1 MLLALC
7 NECCVRLAPKGSCA
21 VGHMDEGIGDHIGV
35 REMGYA
41 KLGLVTGA
49 GIAPLQHRSN
59 VSAPTSK
66 KPDQNFATQV
76 VSKVSLAVCTTISP
90 LADCY

>member
-7 NECCVRLAPKGSCA
+7 TKCCVRLAPKGSRL
-21 VGHMDEGIGDHIGV
+21 VGHMDEGIGDHVGV

-41 KLGLVTGA
+41 QLGLGTGA

-59 VSAPTSK
+59 VSAPISK
-66 KPDQNFATQV
+66 SPTNFATQV
-76 VSKVSLAVCTTISP
+76 VPKVSLAVRTTVSP
-90 LADCY
+90 LADSY